1 MTEPIEP
8 TARPPAAPIAD
19 EAPASSAL
27 ADLAQR
33 VWDGHMAAHPVYAT
47 ALGDRRFDDRLRA
60 NGPGA
65 IEDDVRRLSSA
76 LDEARAIDATGL
88 SAADRITHGAL
99 LDFLGHELD
108 RLAGGLDAWNV
119 DPLDGPQVAYLNV
132 PSFQPVRT
140 VQEGDAL
147 VTRWREIG
155 PWIDRLVGT
164 TRDAM
169 VDGIA
174 APQAQIRSVVAE
186 LDDLLAT
193 PTDSWPLMDPARA
206 AHDDWPVAAGARH
219 QAAVRD
225 AVEAGIRPAFERYR
239 AFLVDELMPRA
250 RGD

>member
-1 MTEPIEP
+1 MTDPIEQEL
-8 TARPPAAPIAD
+8 AAPASPTT
-19 EAPASSAL
+19 APGLASSAL

-76 LDEARAIDATGL
+76 LDEVRAIDGTDL
-88 SAADRITHGAL
+88 NAADRITHGAL
-99 LDFLGHELD
+99 IDFLGHELD

-140 VQEGDAL
+140 VAEGDAL

-169 VDGIA
+169 GDGIA

-193 PTDSWPLMDPARA
+193 PTDAWPLIDPART
-206 AHDDWPVAAGARH
+206 AHDDWPPAAAARF
-219 QAAVRD
+219 QAGVRD
-225 AVEAGIRPAFERYR
+225 AVDAGIRP
-239 AFLVDELMPRA
+239 
-250 RGD
+250 